1 MDTEEIAVYFTVT
14 YQGMHLQGLVTQMLK
29 DFDELIFS
37 SWVSVSVGKAT
48 CFIINLQ
55 YRSVSYF

>member
-1 MDTEEIAVYFTVT
+1 MAVYFTVT

-37 SWVSVSVGKAT
+37 SWVSVGKAT

-55 YRSVSYF
+55 Y